1 MDFFSRLIDRMF
13 LNTPDT
19 DKFAPEVVFEIPEN
33 ALTEA
38 LHIAN
43 APVKSTVTTTW
54 VIIAALA
61 VFSWLATRNFKEEPE
76 AGSLQNFVGA
86 LIESI
91 QALVKS
97 TMGEGMQKF
106 TPYIGT
112 LMIYLTI
119 GNLMGLVPGKDI
131 FRLYT
136 PTADLNTTFALAAI
150 TFLCIHYF
158 GIKSKGI
165 GTYLKDYFEPLPFMF
180 PLNLIGNLADPMS
193 LAFRLFG
200 NMLGGG
206 VVIMG
211 LLYAV
216 VGLGIPGIADLYFTV
231 FAGVLQAFI
240 FAMLT
245 MTYISM
251 EME

>member
-1 MDFFSRLIDRMF
+1 MDFFNQLIDQMF
-13 LNTPDT
+13 LNSPNVDA
-19 DKFAPEVVFEIPEN
+19 FAPEVMFEIAGFP
-33 ALTEA
+33 
-38 LHIAN
+38 I
-43 APVKSTVTTTW
+43 KSTVTTTW
-54 VIIAALA
+54 IIMAVLA
-61 VFSWLATRNFKEEPE
+61 IFSWFATRDLKEEPE
-76 AGSLQNFVGA
+76 PG
-86 LIESI
+86 SI
-91 QALVKS
+91 QNVVESLVEAMRGLVES
-97 TMGEGMQKF
+97 TMGSGMEKF

-119 GNLMGLVPGKDI
+119 ANLIGIVPGRNI
-131 FRLYT
+131 LHLYT
-136 PTADLNTTFALAAI
+136 PTADLNTTLALAAI
-150 TFLCIHYF
+150 TFFNIHYF
-158 GIKSKGI
+158 GVKSKGI

-180 PLNLIGNLADPMS
+180 PLNVIGNLADPMS

-200 NMLGGG
+200 NMLGGS

-216 VGLGIPGIADLYFTV
+216 VGIGIPGIADLYFNV

-240 FAMLT
+240 FTMLT